1 MAELHR
7 LLQVYRDFDYVC
19 PQDQDLSFQ
28 CGAFLFG
35 ALLKYMENW
44 GFRSPRPKSPF
55 MGISLA
61 DISNKRRA
69 ICESSWGREDSAWK
83 AHRMYRAHPC
93 RLDIEIDKIVQK
105 AMTILSG
112 LELQVSKELGTLDS
126 RLKSDTTA
134 ITTTA
139 DT

>member
-1 MAELHR
+1 
-7 LLQVYRDFDYVC
+7 
-19 PQDQDLSFQ
+19 
-28 CGAFLFG
+28 
-35 ALLKYMENW
+35 
-44 GFRSPRPKSPF
+44 
-55 MGISLA
+55 
-61 DISNKRRA
+61 
-69 ICESSWGREDSAWK
+69 
-83 AHRMYRAHPC
+83 MYRAHPC